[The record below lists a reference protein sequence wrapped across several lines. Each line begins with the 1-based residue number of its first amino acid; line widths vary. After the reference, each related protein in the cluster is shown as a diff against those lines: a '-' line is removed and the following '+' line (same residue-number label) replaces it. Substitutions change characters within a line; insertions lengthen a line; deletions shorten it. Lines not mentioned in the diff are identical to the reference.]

1 MSYAFRFSIPKHT
14 DLDRSAAVSSTP
26 THGLDDPV
34 DDQIPPEL
42 EILIARLDRVTA
54 DQERSRRYMR
64 RSNTVTAS
72 FRRHQRRGA
81 LSLTPAPSPWSSGRS
96 PR

>member
-1 MSYAFRFSIPKHT
+1 MSYASRFPIPKHT

-42 EILIARLDRVTA
+42 EMLIARFARVA
-54 DQERSRRYMR
+54 AAQGRSRRYMR
-64 RSNTVTAS
+64 RSNTVTAG
-72 FRRHQRRGA
+72 FRRYQRRGA
-81 LSLTPAPSPWSSGRS
+81 LS
-96 PR
+96 